1 MIVTQCSGAPQS
13 HQNSVGYQLIS
24 AKSDEEQQ
32 LSATD
37 ENSTE
42 QEDISYGKSSAWK
55 AVINILSDIEG
66 PSILALHY
74 VISQSGLVAIAT
86 LIIFSFITYYTG
98 AILIRPVYT
107 GDFCRSNSVQF
118 LSRRSCNFKIAR
130 VNHCDFGAMLAIY
143 RRGMRYNSR
152 KTVTLSNSFTF

>member
-1 MIVTQCSGAPQS
+1 M
-13 HQNSVGYQLIS
+13 
-24 AKSDEEQQ
+24 
-32 LSATD
+32 
-37 ENSTE
+37 
-42 QEDISYGKSSAWK
+42 
-55 AVINILSDIEG
+55 INILSDIEG
-66 PSILALHY
+66 PSILALRY

-86 LIIFSFITYYTG
+86 LIIFPFITYYTG

-152 KTVTLSNSFTF
+152 NTVTLRNSFTFQQAHSFCLSNRRALTFILTNCTKIAMKSQLVATSARQKLH